1 MSTPL
6 SIRTVCCKLTVDA
19 ASDTALR
26 QTQAAFNAAAS
37 YCATVA
43 WKQGVTNKN
52 KLHYLVYGES
62 RVTYGLGAQLA
73 CCARDKAAEAVRAV
87 RAAPERRDQDT
98 EQIIPKTCPTFN
110 ADSSIRYDARTYR
123 LLSLD
128 RVSLNTLSGR
138 VNGQLILGDFQ
149 RRYLYD
155 TTWKIG
161 GAELMRRDDLW
172 YLCITQSKVAPETD
186 EPVGYLGVDLGIVNL
201 AADSDDETYSGQ
213 QIQTVRKRRYDH
225 RRRLQ
230 LANTRR
236 SRWRL
241 RQNAR
246 REHRFQKDTNHRISK
261 ALVAKAHAERK
272 ALALEDLTQI
282 RERVTVRRKQRRVR
296 HSWAF
301 RQLRMFIG
309 YKAQLSGVR
318 VVFVDPRNTS
328 RRCAVCGFCD
338 KRNRPNQAHFHCR
351 NPLCGH
357 TAAAD
362 TNAAVNIARVAA
374 VNQPIVSLLSHGIER
389 ADTSRAVSTAA
400 VC

>member
-1 MSTPL
+1 M
-6 SIRTVCCKLTVDA
+6 
-19 ASDTALR
+19 ALR

-43 WKQGVTNKN
+43 WNERVTNKN

-87 RAAPERRDQDT
+87 RAAPQRQDRDT
-98 EQIIPKTCPTFN
+98 GQIIPKTCPSFA

-128 RVSLNTLSGR
+128 RVSLNTLTGR
-138 VNGQLILGDFQ
+138 VIGQLVLGDFQ

-161 GAELMRRDDLW
+161 GAELMRRATMW
-172 YLCITQSKVAPETD
+172 YLCITQSKVAPAPD
-186 EPVGYLGVDLGIVNL
+186 EPTGYLGVDLGIVNL
-201 AADSDDETYSGQ
+201 AADSDGETYSGHQ
-213 QIQTVRKRRYDH
+213 VQRVRERRYSQ

-230 LANTRR
+230 LASTRR

-241 RQNAR
+241 RQASK
-246 REHRFQKDTNHRISK
+246 REHRFQKDTNHCISK
-261 ALVAKAHAERK
+261 ALLQKATRECK
-272 ALALEDLTQI
+272 ALALEDLDGI
-282 RERVTVRRKQRRVR
+282 RERVTVRRSQRRVR

-301 RQLRMFIG
+301 RQLRTFIG
-309 YKAQLSGVR
+309 YKAAQAGVH
-318 VVFVDPRNTS
+318 VVFVAPRNTS
-328 RRCAVCGFCD
+328 RACAVCGHCD
-338 KRNRPNQAHFHCR
+338 KRNRPDQAHFHC
-351 NPLCGH
+351 LQCGH

-374 VNQPIVSLLSHGIER
+374 VNQPIVSLLSHRIER
-389 ADTSRAVSTAA
+389 ADTSPGALALG
-400 VC
+400 C